1 MTTGVGFRVHKGM
14 KKILDELLS
23 SPQFLEGDAWQKRW
37 YKANEKVIEK
47 GDVGNS
53 LFLLEEGQL
62 RVLGGAEVNGS
73 IKVNPGLCD
82 LDAGALFGDI
92 CLYGDHRRTA
102 SVISLTDA
110 CIIEI
115 RSEMLSGYLDAHPTL
130 GYLFLKALFKVMAQR
145 VELANERIENLL
157 AWGLKAH
164 DIDKY
169 L

>member
-1 MTTGVGFRVHKGM
+1 M
-14 KKILDELLS
+14 KKILDEILT

-37 YKANEKVIEK
+37 YKTNEKVIEK
-47 GDVGNS
+47 GDIGNS
-53 LFLLEEGQL
+53 LFLLEEGLL
-62 RVLGGAEVNGS
+62 RVLGGAEVEGK

-102 SVISLTDA
+102 SVITLTDA

-115 RSEMLSGYLDAHPTL
+115 RSDRLSEYLDNQPAQ
-130 GYLFLKALFKVMAQR
+130 GYLFLKALFKVMSQR

-157 AWGLKAH
+157 AWGIKAH